1 MTDHIQLAYEDY
13 GSGRPLILVHG
24 FCGSSAYWTPLK
36 QSLGSEYRL
45 IVPDLRG
52 HGRSGAPD
60 IPYTV
65 EAMADDLAAL
75 AQQLNLTQSVLLGHS
90 LGGYA
95 ALAFAEK
102 YPHLLAGFGLIH
114 STAYPDDEQGKAN
127 RNKAI
132 TAIQEKGIAPFIDGL
147 IPKLFAPEHL
157 ATMADLVQGVKD
169 IGYATKPEGA
179 IHTVEAMRDRIDR
192 NHVLRET
199 LLPVLLAS
207 GDKDHLIPAAK
218 TFSVQGD
225 HIIQAR
231 LEQAGHMSM
240 METPDALVKVI
251 TEFVQTRC

>member
-1 MTDHIQLAYEDY
+1 MTDRTQLVYEDY

-24 FCGSSAYWTPLK
+24 FCGSSSYWKPVRR
-36 QSLGSEYRL
+36 SLGSEYRL
-45 IVPDLRG
+45 IAPDLRG
-52 HGRSGAPD
+52 HGRSEAPD

-65 EAMADDLAAL
+65 EAIADDLAAL
-75 AQQLNLTQSVLLGHS
+75 VQQLNLSQSVLLGHS
-90 LGGYA
+90 LGGYV

-132 TAIQEKGIAPFIDGL
+132 AAIQEKGIVPFIDGL

-157 ATMADLVQGVKD
+157 DTMADLVQGAKE

-179 IHTVEAMRDRIDR
+179 IHTAEAMRDRIDR

-199 LLPVLLAS
+199 SLPVLLAA
-207 GDKDHLIPAAK
+207 GALDQLIPAVK

-225 HIIQAR
+225 HIVQAR

-240 METPDALVKVI
+240 METPDALAKVI
-251 TEFVQTRC
+251 TEFVHTRC